1 MGNLKEVLEKR
12 LEKLKESSVGQAE
25 LQTYKCSKCKDRMFI
40 EKGGGYIPCD
50 CRQVRIAE
58 EKLKQSGISEEFK
71 TKRFNNFNAARSDSI
86 KQAYGS
92 CIEYIKQFKQIK
104 NTRHNSMMLCG
115 QVGSGKTHLACAIS
129 NKLLEGCVGV
139 IYMPYRLT
147 ITDLKQ
153 SITDKINFQR
163 EMNRYQN
170 AQVLFIDDLFKGKYT
185 ESDINIIYEIIDYR
199 YLKNL
204 PMIIT
209 TEKTIDDL
217 IDIDE
222 AIASRIYEM
231 SKGFT
236 TTIEGKE
243 LNYRM
248 YGS

>member
-1 MGNLKEVLEKR
+1 
-12 LEKLKESSVGQAE
+12 
-25 LQTYKCSKCKDRMFI
+25 
-40 EKGGGYIPCD
+40 
-50 CRQVRIAE
+50 
-58 EKLKQSGISEEFK
+58 
-71 TKRFNNFNAARSDSI
+71 
-86 KQAYGS
+86 
-92 CIEYIKQFKQIK
+92 
-104 NTRHNSMMLCG
+104 
-115 QVGSGKTHLACAIS
+115 
-129 NKLLEGCVGV
+129 
-139 IYMPYRLT
+139 MPYRLT
-147 ITDLKQ
+147 ITKLKQ

-163 EMNRYQN
+163 EMNKYQN
-170 AQVLFIDDLFKGKYT
+170 AQVLFFDDLFKGKYT
-185 ESDINIIYEIIDYR
+185 ESDINIIYEIVDYR

-243 LNYRM
+243 LNYRI

>member
-1 MGNLKEVLEKR
+1 MQSIKLALEKR
-12 LEKLKESSVGQAE
+12 LAE
-25 LQTYKCSKCKDRMFI
+25 LKKDNAEPVEVEYKCNKCHDLMFI
-40 EKGGGYIPCD
+40 EEDGGFVPCE

-58 EKLKQSGISEEFK
+58 DKLKQSGISEEFK
-71 TKRFNNFNAARSDSI
+71 TKKFNNFNGGISESI
-86 KQAYGS
+86 RNAYS
-92 CIEYIKQFKQIK
+92 LSIEYVKQFKQIK
-104 NTRHNSMMLCG
+104 DTRHNSILLCG
-115 QVGSGKTHLACAIS
+115 QVGSGKTHLASAIS

-236 TTIEGKE
+236 TTITGKK
-243 LNYRM
+243 LNYRI